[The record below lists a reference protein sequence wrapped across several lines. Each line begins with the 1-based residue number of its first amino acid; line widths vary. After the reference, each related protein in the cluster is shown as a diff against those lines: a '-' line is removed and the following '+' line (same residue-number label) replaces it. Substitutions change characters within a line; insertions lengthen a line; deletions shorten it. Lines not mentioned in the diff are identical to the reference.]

1 MDDECSQPLCPGL
14 FVVVVVHIGTRE
26 CTLHNS
32 PHWRML
38 DGFGYMCVGSILRY
52 YPWIRQEKVTYT
64 CMMAGHERP
73 TWSSALQCRKLVLRD
88 VDLPMSSLPSPSPSP
103 LFFLF
108 FGWDGSCV
116 FLFGLVSVRC
126 GEGGVSL
133 SVCVCLCVVVGVCSH
148 THVRIWEWVQ
158 YRAKSTRKR
167 RLSLKAREHCGG
179 VRKKRRLD

>member
-1 MDDECSQPLCPGL
+1 MWRGVSIGLDDECSQPLCPGL

-88 VDLPMSSLPSPSPSP
+88 VDLPMSSLPSP
-103 LFFLF
+103 LFHQTYANNIKDLMFTEGTKHCWIILL
-108 FGWDGSCV
+108 
-116 FLFGLVSVRC
+116 LFGLLANVKV
-126 GEGGVSL
+126 
-133 SVCVCLCVVVGVCSH
+133 
-148 THVRIWEWVQ
+148 
-158 YRAKSTRKR
+158 
-167 RLSLKAREHCGG
+167 
-179 VRKKRRLD
+179 